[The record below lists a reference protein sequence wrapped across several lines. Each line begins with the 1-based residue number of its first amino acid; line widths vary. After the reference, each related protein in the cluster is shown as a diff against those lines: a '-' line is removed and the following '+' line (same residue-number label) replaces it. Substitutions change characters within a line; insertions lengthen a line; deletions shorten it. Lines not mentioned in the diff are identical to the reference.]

1 MSLLI
6 AQEHLSWIHLS
17 LFYKCCWISC
27 CSCLSCSQTCLTNMH
42 LLQLHIAKDVRRGSE
57 DVRFLAD
64 IVGHSVDF
72 DDLWGIL
79 LCQRS
84 SLQMPQ
90 SACLLNCW
98 TVNCFVFHSKSLL
111 QSEVCNKNNML
122 SCVNNLFLQTL
133 LRCVELM
140 AHSEENMHDKSTH
153 ILSHTVVSLINRPII
168 KGNYS
173 FCASTQA
180 FKANS

>member
-1 MSLLI
+1 MFTNLPYKHAFAAAPYSKRCEERKWRR
-6 AQEHLSWIHLS
+6 AFFSWYS
-17 LFYKCCWISC
+17 RPQCRFWWSVGYF
-27 CSCLSCSQTCLTNMH
+27 T
-42 LLQLHIAKDVRRGSE
+42 VSE
-57 DVRFLAD
+57 VFSA
-64 IVGHSVDF
+64 
-72 DDLWGIL
+72 
-79 LCQRS
+79 

-122 SCVNNLFLQTL
+122 SWVNNLFLQTL

-168 KGNYS
+168 KSNYS